1 MTKHWDEVDY
11 KLERQLI
18 EINERYERGELAY
31 REWVDERTK
40 AGAKNLINPPFRGE
54 VEHDK

>member
-11 KLERQLI
+11 KLERRLI
-18 EINERYERGELAY
+18 EINERYERGEITHAK
-31 REWVDERTK
+31 WIDERTK
-40 AGAKNLINPPFRGE
+40 AGAKNLINAPSRGE